1 MVRKG
6 DAITTAIRA
15 DFAITDARSGNT
27 QVLGEIPLPPNP
39 YGLGGVSGI
48 LNFIGEVTP
57 QGNFLFPA
65 ISALINPF
73 TFQIEQ
79 YTVYIGQIDVNNHG
93 NGANVTYVPLTIDPS
108 CDPYMEA
115 CVEAFRAYALNPAG
129 REPSGGIQDWTLSPD
144 GNSLYAFLGI
154 ENGLLRIDLP
164 SRTAFCTP
172 GPASNLAF
180 TGTVG
185 AQTDEFGGMYFDNNR
200 LIGWQVDRGRLFEI
214 NPSTGALSLI
224 SSSLPLDYRGDNAT
238 CIPCGTN
245 DNDEP
250 SITVCPEEN
259 TSYTVIV
266 TDANGCTNSKS
277 VTVVVKQNINVSI
290 SGDHQVCVGESSVLT
305 ASGVL
310 PISGALVRQHLPFL
324 SILPLLPLIR

>member
-224 SSSLPLDYRGDNAT
+224 SSSFR
-238 CIPCGTN
+238 
-245 DNDEP
+245 
-250 SITVCPEEN
+250 SITEAITPPVFLVEPMITTN
-259 TSYTVIV
+259 LPSPFALKKIHPIPSSSPIPMVVLIQNQLPWWYRSLKMLSLQVIKIFV
-266 TDANGCTNSKS
+266 L
-277 VTVVVKQNINVSI
+277 VK
-290 SGDHQVCVGESSVLT
+290 GPH
-305 ASGVL
+305 
-310 PISGALVRQHLPFL
+310 
-324 SILPLLPLIR
+324 